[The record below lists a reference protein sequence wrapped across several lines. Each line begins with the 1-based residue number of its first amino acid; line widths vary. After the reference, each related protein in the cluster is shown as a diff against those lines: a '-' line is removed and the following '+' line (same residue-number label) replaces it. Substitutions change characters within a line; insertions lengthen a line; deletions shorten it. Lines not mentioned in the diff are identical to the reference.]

1 MLLALSLTGWLGGL
15 AKMSW
20 IYKEL
25 QSQTNDDSFSNL
37 ADMST

>member
-1 MLLALSLTGWLGGL
+1 MKRSTCYMLLALSLTGWLGGL

-25 QSQTNDDSFSNL
+25 
-37 ADMST
+37 